1 MLLTVT
7 AILQPGKDEKP
18 IYQGW
23 LEKKKKKIERAW
35 SVNDPTEKMNQSQLL
50 GISRLLDMRTVS
62 PFVLATVP
70 EFFCYLQLKAFL
82 VTKEIIALVL
92 KPNSS
97 ITSSP
102 TPPKKKPKKLKYSKW
117 LLKSCFLICKMRN
130 KNQNN
135 HCHLFK
141 INKTVCIFEIIK
153 NRYFELLPDLFWSLS
168 WPHAES
174 LDYILSFNLSTIL

>member
-1 MLLTVT
+1 MKSQYT
-7 AILQPGKDEKP
+7 KD
-18 IYQGW
+18 GW
-23 LEKKKKKIERAW
+23 KKKKRIERAW

-50 GISRLLDMRTVS
+50 GISRLLDMRTVN

-102 TPPKKKPKKLKYSKW
+102 TPPQKKPKKLKYSK
-117 LLKSCFLICKMRN
+117 
-130 KNQNN
+130 
-135 HCHLFK
+135 
-141 INKTVCIFEIIK
+141 
-153 NRYFELLPDLFWSLS
+153 
-168 WPHAES
+168 
-174 LDYILSFNLSTIL
+174 